1 MDIEVGYV
9 VSDLVVTGPNRGA
22 YLVWVPKKQGDPTG
36 KSSYNGFGSN
46 LGNLGSAELAAIRDV
61 AEYCF
66 PIQPLQS
73 GGHMPF
79 NEQNGYTSGTE
90 INSDI
95 SLSNVPT
102 VGTDGSI
109 TKVDKVQHN
118 IGNDQEFQLRQ
129 TSPQYNMLQVYSPE
143 FASGITLN
151 THADSPS
158 SNYVRLSL
166 GTKVAVQ
173 GDFIV
178 GQLPQTNNDIINQ
191 MRPLNLG

>member
-22 YLVWVPKKQGDPTG
+22 YQVWVPKKHGDPTG

-102 VGTDGSI
+102 VGNKGEI
-109 TKVDKVQHN
+109 TSVDKVQHHY
-118 IGNDQEFQLRQ
+118 GDGQLFCDRHN
-129 TSPQYNMLQVYSPE
+129 SPQYNLLQVYSPE
-143 FASGITLN
+143 FASGISLN
-151 THADSPS
+151 THANSPS

-166 GTKVAVQ
+166 GTKVAVC
-173 GDFIV
+173 GDFIL

-191 MRPLNLG
+191 LRPLNQ